1 MVHVLTAAPAAEPIS
16 LAEAKAHLR
25 IDTDDED
32 TLISSLIVAARML
45 VERSLGL
52 ALITQSWSHFL
63 DAVPQRG
70 CVALPL
76 GPVQAVSAVN
86 LHGGEGGMS
95 TVDAG
100 SYDIDVLSDPA
111 RVVLTALVPSAGLR
125 PFNGFEV
132 SFVAGFGDAAADV
145 PQPIRQALLLLVAHW
160 FERREPVEL
169 GPGPQGVPAIAAGL
183 LQPYRRVRL

>member
-25 IDTDDED
+25 IDTADED

-45 VERSLGL
+45 TERVLGL
-52 ALITQSWSHFL
+52 ALITQSWSHYL

-76 GPVQAVSAVN
+76 GPVQAVSAVT
-86 LHGGEGGMS
+86 LHDKDGGAA
-95 TVDAG
+95 TVDA
-100 SYDIDVLSDPA
+100 SDYSVDTLSDPA
-111 RVVLTALVPSAGLR
+111 RLVMTAAVQSVGLR

-132 SFVAGFGDAAADV
+132 AFVAGFGAGANDV
-145 PQPIRQALLLLVAHW
+145 PQPIRQALLLLLTHW

-183 LQPYRRVRL
+183 LQPFRRVRL

>member
-1 MVHVLTAAPAAEPIS
+1 MVRVLTAAPAAEPIS

-76 GPVQAVSAVN
+76 GPVQSVSAVR
-86 LHGGEGGMS
+86 LHDGDGGTS

-132 SFVAGFGDAAADV
+132 SFVAGFGDAASDV

-160 FERREPVEL
+160 FEQREPVEL

>member
-25 IDTDDED
+25 VDTDDED

-45 VERSLGL
+45 TERSLGL

-76 GPVQAVSAVN
+76 GPVQSVSAVR
-86 LHGGEGGMS
+86 LHDGDGGTS
-95 TVDAG
+95 TVDTG
-100 SYDIDVLSDPA
+100 GYDTDLLSDPA
-111 RVVLTALVPSAGLR
+111 RVVLTAAVPSLGLR

-132 SFVAGFGDAAADV
+132 AFVAGYGDAATDV

-169 GPGPQGVPAIAAGL
+169 GPGPQGVPAVAGGL

>member
-1 MVHVLTAAPAAEPIS
+1 

-32 TLISSLIVAARML
+32 TLISSIIVAARML

-76 GPVQAVSAVN
+76 GPVQAVAAVRV
-86 LHGGEGGMS
+86 HDGEGAAS
-95 TVDAG
+95 TFEAD
-100 SYDIDVLSDPA
+100 SYDTDLLFDPA
-111 RVVLTALVPSAGLR
+111 RVVLTAMVPSVGVRA
-125 PFNGFEV
+125 FNGFEV
-132 SFVAGFGDAAADV
+132 AFAAGFGDAATDV